1 MRPGAGCGTWV
12 PAGNELIVDDVAQV
26 QQIRDL
32 LECVWPAALE
42 TAAQPFKSQTWAAAM
57 SGDRGP

>member
-1 MRPGAGCGTWV
+1 MRPGAGCGTW
-12 PAGNELIVDDVAQV
+12 ATRREQLIGEHVACV

-42 TAAQPFKSQTWAAAM
+42 AANWPFRSATWVAAL
-57 SGDRGP
+57 SRGREP